1 MKYAE
6 LVTLYEELD
15 STSKRLEKTNFIS
28 IFLKKVPDELLDEFL
43 LLVQGKIFPD
53 YMDKKIGIS
62 SRLAI
67 KAISKTTGNSENE
80 IEGEW
85 KKLGDLGDVSKN
97 LLSKNDKKKAAT
109 FISENGFREERS
121 WQKLNQNSNKLV
133 QFLKDKTS
141 FTISKRIG
149 FTRGI

>member
-97 LLSKNDKKKAAT
+97 LLSKIKQASLFPKELDLQEVFN
-109 FISENGFREERS
+109 NLR
-121 WQKLNQNSNKLV
+121 
-133 QFLKDKTS
+133 
-141 FTISKRIG
+141 KRISIKCSS
-149 FTRGI
+149 TN